1 MSIHAPVG
9 APVQESER
17 NVPPNPNGRVLVE
30 GGAMPSDRESMFL
43 QMTREFPDS
52 PMGFFS
58 LGRLYLDEKRWAE
71 SVTALSQAVTL
82 DPNYSAAW
90 VALGDAQL
98 GLSKRD
104 EAKAA
109 WQRALET
116 PHAKRD
122 LSLQGD
128 LEQRLRDLEDF

>member
-1 MSIHAPVG
+1 
-9 APVQESER
+9 
-17 NVPPNPNGRVLVE
+17 VPN
-30 GGAMPSDRESMFL
+30 DREALFL
-43 QMTREFPDS
+43 SMTRDFPDS

-58 LGRLYLDEKRWAE
+58 LGRLYLDDKRWAE
-71 SVTALSQAVTL
+71 SVAALSTAVKL

-98 GLSKRD
+98 GLSQRD
-104 EAKAA
+104 EAKTA

-122 LSLQGD
+122 ASLQAD
-128 LEQRLRDLEDF
+128 LDQRLRDLDDF